1 MTTTQR
7 DKAAPMPGHQVTGAS
22 SIQSF
27 RKYRNLAGVLVVGC
41 VGWTAASLAQDDSSD
56 PLSMPYQ
63 DEEVPAAA
71 DADAD
76 EPGAPATAAEAD
88 EVDFFDTLD
97 FLDEGKTGAD
107 GENIDLEALPGVAV
121 TGGKID
127 QTPGWDIAVFRG
139 LDKVTARVW
148 KFEAA
153 INQPV
158 IFEQFE
164 INVRRCNKQ
173 PPEDPPNTTA
183 FVQVDEL
190 RLNEDRARVFS
201 GWMFASSPG
210 LNAVEHPVYD
220 VWLIDCKMAEVS
232 ASVGIDENV
241 EAAAE
246 SDSVP
251 ATSSFTIAD

>member
-1 MTTTQR
+1 
-7 DKAAPMPGHQVTGAS
+7 MPGHQITGAS
-22 SIQSF
+22 STRNF
-27 RKYRNLAGVLVVGC
+27 RTCKHLVGALVIGC
-41 VGWTAASLAQDDSSD
+41 IGWASVAVAQDDSSD

-63 DEEVPAAA
+63 DEEAPAAPAPEADEPESDEPEAPAAA
-71 DADAD
+71 
-76 EPGAPATAAEAD
+76 AEGD

-97 FLDEGKTGAD
+97 FLDEGTTGPD

-121 TGGKID
+121 TGGKAD
-127 QTPGWDIAVFRG
+127 GTPGWDIAVFRG

-158 IFEQFE
+158 LFEQFE
-164 INVRRCNKQ
+164 IKVRRCNKQ
-173 PPEDPPNTTA
+173 PPEEAPNTTA

-190 RLNEDRARVFS
+190 RLNEDRAKVFS

-232 ASVGIDENV
+232 ASADIEENV

-246 SDSVP
+246 SDKVP
-251 ATSSFTIAD
+251 ATSSSTIAD

>member
-1 MTTTQR
+1 
-7 DKAAPMPGHQVTGAS
+7 MPRYKVTGAS
-22 SIQSF
+22 SILSLG
-27 RKYRNLAGVLVVGC
+27 KYRRLAGALVVGC
-41 VGWTAASLAQDDSSD
+41 VGWAGVTLAQDDSSD

-63 DEEVPAAA
+63 DEDVPAEPAPAAA
-71 DADAD
+71 
-76 EPGAPATAAEAD
+76 EPEAPKAAED
-88 EVDFFDTLD
+88 NEVDFFDTLD
-97 FLDEGKTGAD
+97 FLDEGRIGAD

-121 TGGKID
+121 TGGKTAA
-127 QTPGWDIAVFRG
+127 TPGWDIAVFRG

-148 KFEAA
+148 KFEATV
-153 INQPV
+153 NKPV

-164 INVRRCNKQ
+164 IMVRRCNKQ
-173 PPEDPPNTTA
+173 PPEETPNTTA

-190 RLNEDRARVFS
+190 RLNEDRAKVFS

-232 ASVGIDENV
+232 ASADIEEKV

-246 SDSVP
+246 SDNVP
-251 ATSSFTIAD
+251 AASSTTIAD